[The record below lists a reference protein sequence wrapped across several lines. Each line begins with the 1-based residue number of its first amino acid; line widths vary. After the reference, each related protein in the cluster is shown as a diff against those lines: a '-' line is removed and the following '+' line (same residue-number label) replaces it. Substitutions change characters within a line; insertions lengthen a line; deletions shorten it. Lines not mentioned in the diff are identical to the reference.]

1 MILKPGHHEIDLA
14 TPCVMGI
21 LNVTPDSFYDGGRV
35 DRDAALAHARQMI
48 ADGARII
55 DVGGESTR
63 PGAEAVDEQEELC
76 RVAPIVEV
84 LAREGACVSVDTMKP
99 AVMRAALDAG
109 AAMVNDVRAL
119 QAPGAIE
126 VAAASDAAVCLM
138 HMQGE
143 PATMQRAPAYAD
155 VVAEVRGFLARRAQA
170 CLDAGIAADRIVI
183 DPGFGFG
190 KTVAHNLALLRG
202 LGEIAGL
209 RYPVLVGVSRKGMLG
224 AITGRDV
231 GDRLAGSVAAA
242 LAAAVRGARILRVH
256 DVAATVDALAVWNA
270 VDPWPTQRR
279 ERWMEQ

>member
-1 MILKPGHHEIDLA
+1 MNLKAGPHEIDLA
-14 TPCVMGI
+14 APCVMGI

-35 DRDAALAHARQMI
+35 DRAAALVHARQLI
-48 ADGARII
+48 AAGARII

-63 PGAEAVDEQEELC
+63 PGAEPVDEDEELR
-76 RVAPIVEV
+76 RVVPIVEA
-84 LAREGACVSVDTMKP
+84 LAGDGACVSVDTMKP
-99 AVMRAALDAG
+99 TVMRAVLDAG
-109 AAMVNDVRAL
+109 AAMINDVRAL

-126 VAAASDAAVCLM
+126 VAAASGAAVCLM

-155 VVAEVRGFLARRAQA
+155 VVAEVRAFLARRAQA
-170 CLDAGIAADRIVI
+170 CIEAGIAADRIVV

-202 LGEIAGL
+202 LGEITGL

-231 GDRLAGSVAAA
+231 GGRLTGSVAAA
-242 LAAAVRGARILRVH
+242 LAAAMRGARILRVH

-270 VDPWPTQRR
+270 IDPWPTQHR
-279 ERWMEQ
+279 ERWMDQ

>member
-170 CLDAGIAADRIVI
+170 CLDAGVAADRIVI

>member
-1 MILKPGHHEIDLA
+1 
-14 TPCVMGI
+14 
-21 LNVTPDSFYDGGRV
+21 
-35 DRDAALAHARQMI
+35 
-48 ADGARII
+48 
-55 DVGGESTR
+55 
-63 PGAEAVDEQEELC
+63 
-76 RVAPIVEV
+76 
-84 LAREGACVSVDTMKP
+84 
-99 AVMRAALDAG
+99 
-109 AAMVNDVRAL
+109 
-119 QAPGAIE
+119 
-126 VAAASDAAVCLM
+126 
-138 HMQGE
+138 
-143 PATMQRAPAYAD
+143 
-155 VVAEVRGFLARRAQA
+155 VRGFLARRAQA